1 MIIRYCVP
9 TAPRL
14 CICNPHA
21 HCSCFPMQPPPSQ
34 PGNTAEHIRYLC
46 FTLIVGTCP
55 SLQQCGQQWEFHRT
69 GFLTWNCLDSTK
81 STFWFDSWHY
91 STWAAVVNAVFPIR
105 LWYSVFALSN
115 ISDMPRLQIPNCSL
129 SCWEFFKPILTTVAN
144 VEMVCKWQP
153 FWHWSCHQLTTSIVS
168 AAFAN
173 KYFHS
178 FREAIKYKLLQ
189 ELRMLS
195 SVTRNCQVMNS
206 GSQFSEL

>member
-81 STFWFDSWHY
+81 STFLIWFLALLYLGSCGQCCVSNKIVVLRVRAQQHQWHALPACKYQIVHSPVESFLSQLQMLKWSASASHFGTGVVISWPP
-91 STWAAVVNAVFPIR
+91 A
-105 LWYSVFALSN
+105 
-115 ISDMPRLQIPNCSL
+115 
-129 SCWEFFKPILTTVAN
+129 
-144 VEMVCKWQP
+144 
-153 FWHWSCHQLTTSIVS
+153 
-168 AAFAN
+168 
-173 KYFHS
+173 
-178 FREAIKYKLLQ
+178 
-189 ELRMLS
+189 
-195 SVTRNCQVMNS
+195 
-206 GSQFSEL
+206 